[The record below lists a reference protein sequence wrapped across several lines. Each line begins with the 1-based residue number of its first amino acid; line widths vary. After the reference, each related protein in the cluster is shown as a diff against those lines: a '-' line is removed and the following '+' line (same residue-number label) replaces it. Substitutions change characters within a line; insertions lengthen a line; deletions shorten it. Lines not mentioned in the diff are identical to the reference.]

1 MLAYFV
7 VRRWSKT
14 FRGRH
19 EDVDKS
25 MSFML
30 AYFVVRSWSKTFR
43 GRHEDVDKSMSLML
57 AYFVVRRWS
66 KTFRGRH
73 EDVVT
78 RVCHS
83 CLLTLLCDVGIRHS
97 DEDMKML

>member
-1 MLAYFV
+1 
-7 VRRWSKT
+7 
-14 FRGRH
+14 
-19 EDVDKS
+19 
-25 MSFML
+25 
-30 AYFVVRSWSKTFR
+30 
-43 GRHEDVDKSMSLML
+43 ML

-83 CLLTLLCDVGIRHS
+83 CLLTLLCDVGVRHS
-97 DEDMKML
+97 EEDMKMLTQEYVIHACLLCCAKLE

>member
-19 EDVDKS
+19 EDVD
-25 MSFML
+25 
-30 AYFVVRSWSKTFR
+30 
-43 GRHEDVDKSMSLML
+43 
-57 AYFVVRRWS
+57 
-66 KTFRGRH
+66 
-73 EDVVT
+73 T

-83 CLLTLLCDVGIRHS
+83 CLLTLLCEVGVRHLE
-97 DEDMKML
+97 EDMKMLTQEYVIHACLLCCATLE

>member
-7 VRRWSKT
+7 VRSWSKT

-30 AYFVVRSWSKTFR
+30 AYFVVRRWSKTFR
-43 GRHEDVDKSMSLML
+43 GRHEDVD
-57 AYFVVRRWS
+57 
-66 KTFRGRH
+66 
-73 EDVVT
+73 T

-83 CLLTLLCDVGIRHS
+83 CLLTLLCDVGVRHS
-97 DEDMKML
+97 EEDMKML

>member
-1 MLAYFV
+1 
-7 VRRWSKT
+7 
-14 FRGRH
+14 
-19 EDVDKS
+19 
-25 MSFML
+25 
-30 AYFVVRSWSKTFR
+30 
-43 GRHEDVDKSMSLML
+43 ML

-83 CLLTLLCDVGIRHS
+83 CLLTLLCDVGAKHS
-97 DEDMKML
+97 EEDMKML

>member
-19 EDVDKS
+19 EDVDTRVCHSCLLTLLCEVGVRHLEEDMK
-25 MSFML
+25 ML
-30 AYFVVRSWSKTFR
+30 
-43 GRHEDVDKSMSLML
+43 
-57 AYFVVRRWS
+57 
-66 KTFRGRH
+66 
-73 EDVVT
+73 T

-83 CLLTLLCDVGIRHS
+83 CLLTLLCDIGVRHS
-97 DEDMKML
+97 EEDMKMLTQEYVIHACLLCCAKLE